1 MVDKYV
7 GAARALVG
15 QGLGMG
21 WGDEAE
27 AWLRSK
33 LGGETYEKA
42 LPRIRQEYAQ
52 YAEGNPFT
60 TGALEFAGGMAPGV
74 AAMMI
79 PGGQAAG
86 AAQLQRSTAS
96 TLARMAGLGALSG
109 GVAGAGG
116 AKEGERVSGG
126 GVGAV
131 LGGALGAG
139 APVAL
144 RGGSAG
150 ARWLQERLAPSAA
163 TVTDRAAGKFTKAM
177 SQEDLTPA
185 DITAQMTKDRAM
197 GVPSVIANVNPALAE
212 LAEAVAQR
220 TGAGARK
227 VEKTLT
233 EQKLGSRERSHQQVV
248 KGLQPGE
255 YYADLGKL
263 QDELKTK
270 AAPYYQQA
278 YAHGEVTDP
287 EVLKFLELPQFQEGL
302 GQAKKLLAAEG
313 RALPVTKSIDPT
325 TGQEIEKIAP
335 TVEMLDQVKRGLDTL
350 IEAQTDA
357 VTGKVTSLGRVYVAK
372 KNEFLNALD
381 NAVPEYGQ
389 ARAVYK
395 GDAELA
401 DAMRSGINDFKK
413 MDHEQVIK
421 LVAGMSGAEKEA
433 FRTGVARDLYGKI
446 MDPSGNFNSAQRIIG
461 SPETQSKLQP
471 LFDTPGQYELFK
483 NAMEREAQL
492 FNQSNRILGGSQ
504 TGKRTQMREQFEDEP
519 GLTNAVAQ
527 AMTGGFWSSLTGL
540 AAGAVRKG
548 GMTEEVS
555 TKLSNMLMSK
565 DPNEVAAVVKLL
577 EEYNAKSA
585 PKALRA
591 GAAEAGVTT
600 GTTAAMQPSPQ
611 VQGTMADIEQETPSP
626 LIAPVGGDIE
636 ADIEADLKA
645 LQPHQYEAPPI
656 VPMRVEGYG
665 EPATLR

>member
-1 MVDKYV
+1 MADPYV

-33 LGGETYEKA
+33 LGNEKYEKA

-52 YAEGNPFT
+52 YAKESPFT
-60 TGALEFAGGMAPGV
+60 SGALEFAGGVAPGV

-86 AAQLQRSTAS
+86 AAQIQRSTAS

-116 AKEGERVSGG
+116 AEEGKRVSGG

-131 LGGALGAG
+131 LGGALGVG

-144 RGGSAG
+144 RGGSAA
-150 ARWLQERLAPSAA
+150 ARWLQERLAPSSA
-163 TVTDRAAGKFTKAM
+163 TIADRAAGKFSGAM
-177 SQEDLTPA
+177 AQEKMTPA
-185 DITAQMTKDRAM
+185 DITAQMAKDRAM
-197 GVPSVIANVNPALAE
+197 GVPSVVANVNPALAE

-287 EVLKFLELPQFQEGL
+287 EVLKFMQLPQFQEGL

-313 RALPVTKSIDPT
+313 RALPMTKSIDPI
-325 TGQEIEKIAP
+325 TGQEVEKIAP

-381 NAVPEYGQ
+381 KAVPEYGQ
-389 ARAVYK
+389 ARSVYK

-461 SPETQSKLQP
+461 SPETKSKLQP
-471 LFDTPGQYELFK
+471 LFDTPGQYDLFK

-492 FNQSNRILGGSQ
+492 FHQSNQILGGSQ
-504 TGKRTQMREQFEDEP
+504 TGKRMQMREQLEQEP

-565 DPNEVAAVVKLL
+565 DPSEVAAVVKLL

-591 GAAEAGVTT
+591 GAAEAGTVT

-611 VQGTMADIEQETPSP
+611 VKGSEANIEQEMSNQPAMP
-626 LIAPVGGDIE
+626 AG
-636 ADIEADLKA
+636 ADIEAEIEADLRA
-645 LQPHQYEAPPI
+645 QQPQQYEPPPR
-656 VPMRVEGYG
+656 VPVQVEGFG

>member
-1 MVDKYV
+1 MADPYV

-33 LGGETYEKA
+33 LGNEKYEKA

-52 YAEGNPFT
+52 YAKESPFT
-60 TGALEFAGGMAPGV
+60 SGALEFAGGVAPGV

-86 AAQLQRSTAS
+86 AAQIQRSTAS

-116 AKEGERVSGG
+116 AEEGKRVSGG

-131 LGGALGAG
+131 LGGALGVG

-144 RGGSAG
+144 RGGSAA
-150 ARWLQERLAPSAA
+150 ARWLQERLAPSAS
-163 TVTDRAAGKFTKAM
+163 TVADRATGKFASAM
-177 SQEDLTPA
+177 AQENTAPG
-185 DITAQMTKDRAM
+185 DITAQMAKDRAM
-197 GVPSVIANVNPALAE
+197 RIPSVVANVNPALAD

-227 VEKTLT
+227 VENTLT
-233 EQKLGSRERSHQQVV
+233 EQRLGTRERTYQQSV
-248 KGLQPGE
+248 KGLQPGD

-263 QDELKTK
+263 QDEMKTK

-278 YAHGEVTDP
+278 YAYGEVTDP
-287 EVLKFLELPQFQEGL
+287 DVLKFMQLPQFKEGL
-302 GQAKKLLAAEG
+302 EQAKKLLAADG
-313 RALPVTKSIDPT
+313 RTLPVTKSIDPI
-325 TGQEIEKIAP
+325 TGQEIEKTIP
-335 TVEMLDQVKRGLDTL
+335 TVEALDQVKRGLDAL

-357 VTGKVTSLGRVYVAK
+357 VTGKVTSLGRVYVTK

-381 NAVPEYGQ
+381 KAVPEYGQ
-389 ARAVYK
+389 ARSVYK

-421 LVAGMSGAEKEA
+421 LVAGMSQAEKEA
-433 FRTGVARDLYGKI
+433 FRTGVSRDLYSKI
-446 MDPSGNFNSAQRIIG
+446 MDPSGNFNSAQRVFG
-461 SPETQSKLQP
+461 SPETQAKLQP
-471 LFDTPGQYELFK
+471 LFDTPGQYDLFN
-483 NAMEREAQL
+483 NAMKREAQL
-492 FNQSNRILGGSQ
+492 FHQSNQILGGSQ
-504 TGKRTQMREQFEDEP
+504 TGKRKQMQEQFEEQP
-519 GLTNAVAQ
+519 ELTNAVSQ
-527 AMTGGFWSSLTGL
+527 AVTGGFGASFMSLVS
-540 AAGAVRKG
+540 GAIRKG
-548 GMTEEVS
+548 GMTEEIS
-555 TKLSNMLMSK
+555 TKLSNMLMAK
-565 DPNEVAAVVKLL
+565 DPAEVAAVVKLL

-585 PKALRA
+585 PKAFRA
-591 GAAEAGVTT
+591 GAAEAGTIT

-611 VQGTMADIEQETPSP
+611 VKGSEANIEQGMSNQLTMP
-626 LIAPVGGDIE
+626 AG
-636 ADIEADLKA
+636 ADIEAEIEADLRA
-645 LQPHQYEAPPI
+645 QQPHQYEPPPR
-656 VPMRVEGYG
+656 VPVQVEGFG